1 MSATSLSRESRKVV
15 WTSRPAAVFIFA
27 LLMGS
32 TSAFAA
38 GNHRRPAA
46 TVAPGAPNTQANRG
60 KLDRELSKR
69 SAAGGTSK
77 VIVTLQPGATV
88 PPEFARYTKAN
99 GRLNIIN
106 GQVMEVPNSIL
117 KRLAAHPNVF
127 KIDVD
132 RPIGRSNFRTA
143 LTIGSPA
150 VHSGYGYTGAGITVA
165 VIDSGI
171 TSWHDDLT
179 NNSSTQYP
187 YGNQRVAAFVDFVNG
202 QTQPYD
208 DDGHGT
214 HVAGIIA
221 GNGYDSNGQK
231 AGVAPDASLVSLK
244 VLDGNGNGTIS
255 NIIGAFD
262 WVVAHHAEYNI
273 RVVNAS
279 VGASISESY
288 WTDPLTLAAKRVV
301 DEGVVVVTAAGNVG
315 LNGAGQTQYGGITAP
330 GNAPWVITVG
340 ASSTNGTPRRDD
352 DTMGSFSSRGPTF
365 KDWGAKPDLV
375 APGVGTISL
384 ANPQSNYYTTR
395 AQALVP
401 GSLPT
406 AFTAYLSLSGT
417 SMASPVVAGTV
428 ALMLQA
434 NPSLTP
440 NAVKA
445 ILEYTAETHADYDA
459 LTQGAGFLNTLGA
472 VRLARFYAG
481 AQPGDTVPVQ
491 AMWSKHVLWGN
502 HMLHGGILNPAGNAF
517 GVGVNWGVSK
527 SDDGDNIVWG
537 TDCSSADCDNIVWGT
552 DDGDNIVW
560 GTSDDGDNIVWGT
573 SADGDNIV
581 WGTDCGGAD
590 CDNIV
595 WGTDDGDNIVWGTAE
610 PGDNIVWGTVCAN
623 NVCDGSSLSWA
634 SDDGDN
640 IVWGTDDG
648 DNIVW
653 GTADGDN
660 IVWGTDD
667 GDNIVWGTSA
677 NGVTNWAGG
686 NGNVVAGNFQG
697 LLKHKTDEQIF
708 AILEQVVSG
717 PPPSALPAAPTTN
730 NDPLQLPPSDPAT
743 TSNDPLQLPPPDPN
757 VIDPSLAPP
766 PPALSPDPIVVNQ
779 SLPCDPTVALCT
791 APPCDPTTT
800 ACTSTGGGL

>member
-1 MSATSLSRESRKVV
+1 
-15 WTSRPAAVFIFA
+15 
-27 LLMGS
+27 
-32 TSAFAA
+32 A
-38 GNHRRPAA
+38 G
-46 TVAPGAPNTQANRG
+46 V
-60 KLDRELSKR
+60 
-69 SAAGGTSK
+69 
-77 VIVTLQPGATV
+77 
-88 PPEFARYTKAN
+88 
-99 GRLNIIN
+99 
-106 GQVMEVPNSIL
+106 
-117 KRLAAHPNVF
+117 
-127 KIDVD
+127 
-132 RPIGRSNFRTA
+132 
-143 LTIGSPA
+143 
-150 VHSGYGYTGAGITVA
+150 TVA

-552 DDGDNIVW
+552 A
-560 GTSDDGDNIVWGT
+560 DGDNIVWGT

-590 CDNIV
+590 C
-595 WGTDDGDNIVWGTAE
+595 
-610 PGDNIVWGTVCAN
+610 
-623 NVCDGSSLSWA
+623 
-634 SDDGDN
+634 
-640 IVWGTDDG
+640 
-648 DNIVW
+648 
-653 GTADGDN
+653 DN